1 MTLQELKIKL
11 DELYELK
18 LWIETPIFQKYLCKP
33 LREKQGKLKVNFF
46 SDSLKESWRKG
57 GKHEGIEE
65 FFNILKEI
73 DIEIK
78 NTKYEVEQSDSQKL

>member
-18 LWIETPIFQKYLCKP
+18 LWIETPLFQKYLCKP
-33 LREKQGKLKVNFF
+33 LRDKQGKLKVNFF
-46 SDSLKESWRKG
+46 SDTLKESWRKCE
-57 GKHEGIEE
+57 KHEGIEE

-73 DIEIK
+73 DTEIK
-78 NTKYEVEQSDSQKL
+78 NTKYEIEQSDSQKL

>member
-1 MTLQELKIKL
+1 MQTLQQKLNELFEIKL
-11 DELYELK
+11 Q
-18 LWIETPIFQKYLCKP
+18 IESPLFQKYLCKP
-33 LREKQGKLKVNFF
+33 LRDKQGKLKVNFF
-46 SDSLKESWRKG
+46 SDTLKESWRKG